1 MWFDVQA
8 ALAEIEGAPRVT
20 TAAEPPPRVAHVAHV
35 ARPQALIFGN
45 APRAGQEAVTA
56 ILDAIRGGK
65 RRPGPIAT
73 ATGRGVT
80 VTYQLLD
87 RLIAEGRVAQAR
99 DGKLSGGS

>member
-8 ALAEIEGAPRVT
+8 ALAEIEGAPGVT
-20 TAAEPPPRVAHVAHV
+20 TAESPPRVAHVAHV
-35 ARPQALIFGN
+35 ARPQALKSEN
-45 APRAGQEAVTA
+45 SPRAGQEAVTA

-73 ATGRGVT
+73 ATGSGVT

-99 DGKLSGGS
+99 EGELSVGS